1 MVRRTPILK
10 LRLPLRKNGIRKYRD
25 TSTTQ
30 EHKCK
35 NCGLRYTILTILHE
49 EEHRRHPP
57 LPKLRHKHPRDA
69 EGLQQGR
76 ETEVPLHQLWTLLK
90 KFKGVKADPEKICKG
105 FKEYTLRG
113 VSYQD
118 LAGDVSLTGAG
129 LWKVFQKLAKRTPD
143 PLTVFHP
150 RLSPILIVDEHKV
163 KLNGVGGYYWRS

>member
-1 MVRRTPILK
+1 
-10 LRLPLRKNGIRKYRD
+10 
-25 TSTTQ
+25 
-30 EHKCK
+30 
-35 NCGLRYTILTILHE
+35 
-49 EEHRRHPP
+49 
-57 LPKLRHKHPRDA
+57 
-69 EGLQQGR
+69 
-76 ETEVPLHQLWTLLK
+76 
-90 KFKGVKADPEKICKG
+90 VKADPEKICKG